1 MPLDVQEQ
9 LVIMVIMDLTVQRGQ
24 VATTA
29 QPVQRA
35 QVVGQW
41 GQLAQQVLQGQV
53 VGHRVQRDLQ
63 VLLVLLDLVVGHQD
77 LKALLARQVML
88 VLPVKQ
94 VLPALLAQVVGQWGQ
109 LAQLVLRVP
118 VVGHPVQPEPLEIP
132 VLQVRAVDQL
142 GQQVVQV
149 RQLIQVQQ
157 VRSD

>member
-53 VGHRVQRDLQ
+53 VGHRE
-63 VLLVLLDLVVGHQD
+63 
-77 LKALLARQVML
+77 A
-88 VLPVKQ
+88 
-94 VLPALLAQVVGQWGQ
+94 
-109 LAQLVLRVP
+109 
-118 VVGHPVQPEPLEIP
+118 
-132 VLQVRAVDQL
+132 VRNRA
-142 GQQVVQV
+142 
-149 RQLIQVQQ
+149 
-157 VRSD
+157 S